1 MTLDE
6 QIAEWTRAGS
16 GGLWELARPG
26 FLLLAAALALAGAF
40 TRNPVFFGIAL
51 AAGLLAYAVWQTA
64 PHRMNAARG
73 LREGV
78 KQKGVV
84 EISFHSW
91 KDAESN
97 VHESCRGLIS
107 MDGQPLWEMEFV
119 TPQHWQPREGN
130 YPAQLAFIRG
140 VEWPVVILTQEGLL
154 YPRLKPRRAS
164 GADRRPFLS

>member
-6 QIAEWTRAGS
+6 QIAELTRAGS
-16 GGLWELARPG
+16 GTLWKLARPG
-26 FLLLAAALALAGAF
+26 FLLLAVVLALAGAF

-51 AAGLLAYAVWQTA
+51 AAGVLAVAVRQTA
-64 PHRMNAARG
+64 QHRINAARG
-73 LREGV
+73 LREGE
-78 KQKGVV
+78 KQKGTV

-107 MDGQPLWEMEFV
+107 MDGLPLWEMEFV
-119 TPQHWQPREGN
+119 TPEHWQLRGGN

-140 VEWPVVILTQEGLL
+140 VKWPVVILTQEGLL
-154 YPRLKPRRAS
+154 YPRLKPRRRQ
-164 GADRRPFLS
+164 GRLQ